1 MIDIERA
8 EEEAYE
14 RLLER
19 IREVFGPEIDSY
31 AYNKTQEAIL
41 NTMIAQ
47 AIDRSG
53 GCDGVTIAQLWGIK
67 NLLENEFTLAA
78 ANRIPPYDAGR

>member
-1 MIDIERA
+1 MIDLERA
-8 EEEAYE
+8 EDEAYE
-14 RLLER
+14 RLLGR
-19 IREVFGPEIDSY
+19 IQEVFGPEIRSC

-53 GCDGVTIAQLWGIK
+53 GCVGVTIAQLHGIK
-67 NLLENEFTLAA
+67 ELLENEFTLAA
-78 ANRIPPYDAGR
+78 ALDDED

>member
-1 MIDIERA
+1 MIDLERA
-8 EEEAYE
+8 EDEAYE
-14 RLLER
+14 RLLGR
-19 IREVFGPEIDSY
+19 ILKVFGPEIHSR

-53 GCDGVTIAQLWGIK
+53 GCDSVTIAQLWGIK
-67 NLLENEFTLAA
+67 ELLENEFTLAA
-78 ANRIPPYDAGR
+78 ALDDED

>member
-1 MIDIERA
+1 MIDLERA
-8 EEEAYE
+8 EDEAYE
-14 RLLER
+14 RLLGR
-19 IREVFGPEIDSY
+19 IQEVFGPEIRSC

-53 GCDGVTIAQLWGIK
+53 GCDGVTIAQLHGIK
-67 NLLENEFTLAA
+67 ELLENEFTLAA
-78 ANRIPPYDAGR
+78 ELDDED

>member
-1 MIDIERA
+1 MIDLER
-8 EEEAYE
+8 EEDEAYE

-19 IREVFGPEIDSY
+19 IQEVFGPEIHSR

-47 AIDRSG
+47 AIDLSG

-67 NLLENEFTLAA
+67 ELLENECTLAA
-78 ANRIPPYDAGR
+78 ALGEED

>member
-1 MIDIERA
+1 MIDLER
-8 EEEAYE
+8 EEDEAYE
-14 RLLER
+14 RLIDR
-19 IREVFGPEIDSY
+19 IREVFGPEIGSR

-53 GCDGVTIAQLWGIK
+53 GCDGVTMAQLWGIK
-67 NLLENEFTLAA
+67 SLLENEFTLAA
-78 ANRIPPYDAGR
+78 ALADED

>member
-1 MIDIERA
+1 MIDLERA
-8 EEEAYE
+8 EDEAYE
-14 RLLER
+14 RLRGR
-19 IREVFGPEIDSY
+19 ILKVFGPEIQSR
-31 AYNKTQEAIL
+31 AYNTTQEAIL

-53 GCDGVTIAQLWGIK
+53 GCDGVTLGQLRGIK

-78 ANRIPPYDAGR
+78 ALNDED

>member
-1 MIDIERA
+1 MIDLERQ
-8 EEEAYE
+8 EDEAYE
-14 RLLER
+14 RLLDR
-19 IREVFGPEIDSY
+19 IREVFGPEIYSH

-53 GCDGVTIAQLWGIK
+53 GCDGVTIAQLRGIK

-78 ANRIPPYDAGR
+78 ALADED